1 MLQGEVGRTRRGPL
15 VKEYSGN
22 LVPVTPLLFTGSR
35 SQKGNNASRSPII
48 ERAVIIGKIQL
59 MCGKIVKQ

>member
-22 LVPVTPLLFTGSR
+22 LVPADAIIVHAGNPL
-35 SQKGNNASRSPII
+35 QKGNNVERIEQRKSRNN
-48 ERAVIIGKIQL
+48 R
-59 MCGKIVKQ
+59 